1 MRTARVCAEGV
12 PTPAIDAIVVPA
24 ALLGGMDVVHRP
36 VKSGVPSGA
45 ILGSCWL
52 RSVPCKRGRSNRV
65 SDGKEPQVSPCQR
78 KGSLE
83 LVCAQIRGFRG
94 PVKPTATKGI
104 ALQSLIGP
112 RPRAWVSRWSCRG
125 TCRTSR
131 RGWTCPCRGRASR
144 GRRRVSRPARRE
156 RRPLLASR

>member
-104 ALQSLIGP
+104 ALRVLSAPG
-112 RPRAWVSRWSCRG
+112 
-125 TCRTSR
+125 
-131 RGWTCPCRGRASR
+131 RGRGFR
-144 GRRRVSRPARRE
+144 GGLAEVLVEPVGEDGHVLVEAGPAVAGAGFHDQ
-156 RRPLLASR
+156 LAGNADLF